1 VRAILGTEVPLEEIV
16 RALATLGFSPVVR
29 GDSIDCSAPARR
41 LDIEREIDLIEEICR
56 IHGLDR
62 IPMKEKLA
70 VRVAPV
76 EPQVAAPRAVKG
88 MLVGLGFVESI
99 THTLVSERHAA
110 PFFRAGRAPLRV
122 GDERAGGTPVLRP
135 SVIPSL
141 LEVRRR
147 NADAGLAELR
157 LFEFASSFALRAD
170 GSHDEQSLVTLLT
183 DSPAD
188 ADGAMRWMRGACERA
203 IRILAG
209 NHATIAVTAVPDA
222 ERAPWYRS
230 EARLSVNGSPA
241 GGWGLLGDAALAP
254 FGLSGTFAAAEL
266 HLHPLYA
273 GFPPEARAE
282 AMPAF
287 PAIERDLSA
296 IVPETATWAAIEA
309 LVAALRLPCFESL
322 GFVGTYRGK
331 QTGAGRKSV
340 TMRLTFRA
348 ADRTL
353 KREDADAWMGA
364 LADALKAG
372 MQAEIRS

>member
-1 VRAILGTEVPLEEIV
+1 
-16 RALATLGFSPVVR
+16 
-29 GDSIDCSAPARR
+29 
-41 LDIEREIDLIEEICR
+41 
-56 IHGLDR
+56 
-62 IPMKEKLA
+62 
-70 VRVAPV
+70 
-76 EPQVAAPRAVKG
+76 
-88 MLVGLGFVESI
+88 
-99 THTLVSERHAA
+99 
-110 PFFRAGRAPLRV
+110 
-122 GDERAGGTPVLRP
+122 
-135 SVIPSL
+135 
-141 LEVRRR
+141 
-147 NADAGLAELR
+147 
-157 LFEFASSFALRAD
+157 
-170 GSHDEQSLVTLLT
+170 
-183 DSPAD
+183 
-188 ADGAMRWMRGACERA
+188 
-203 IRILAG
+203 
-209 NHATIAVTAVPDA
+209 
-222 ERAPWYRS
+222 
-230 EARLSVNGSPA
+230 VNGSPA

-309 LVAALRLPCFESL
+309 LVAGLRLPCFESL